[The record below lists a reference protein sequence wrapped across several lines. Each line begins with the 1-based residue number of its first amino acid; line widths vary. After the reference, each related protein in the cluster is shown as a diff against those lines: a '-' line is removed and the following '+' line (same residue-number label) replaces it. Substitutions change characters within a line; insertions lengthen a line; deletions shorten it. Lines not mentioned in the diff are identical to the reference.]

1 MASNDYLDVAQLP
14 ESNDPSWLLAVQS
27 DGSARKTPTSN
38 FSTYAQGQLASTALQ
53 GVSQGPGIG
62 IDNADPKN
70 PVIRFTGGL
79 GGGLFGPSSAVD
91 GNIPV
96 FDGET
101 GELVKDSGVAL
112 ADLSGD
118 VVGPAGAVTGNLP
131 AFADETG
138 KLLEDS
144 GVPTSDLAK
153 LQDITVTGPVDLDEI
168 DEKVGYLTV
177 TASTDLDAMRTRVN
191 ELDAA
196 VVLKGAW
203 DASGGSFPGLGT
215 AQAGDSWIVSTG
227 GTVDGVA
234 FTSNDRLIA
243 ITDNA
248 STTTFAA
255 NWFKADY
262 TDAVLSINGQTGAV
276 TIEAIIHAASVKAT
290 PVDADELGLVDSAAS
305 NVLKKLTWANLKAT
319 LKTYFD
325 GIYGALAVANQ
336 WTKPQWAS
344 ATALTSGT
352 TVTPDLADNNDFT
365 LTLGHNATLANP
377 SNQSTHVNQKG
388 TITITQD
395 GTGGRTLSF
404 GSNWKAIGSASAP
417 SINTTAGVTSC
428 IDYHVLSS
436 TVIRY
441 SLRAVGAA

>member
-27 DGSARKTPTSN
+27 DGRARKTPTSN
-38 FSTYAQGQLASTALQ
+38 FSTYTQGQLASTALQ
-53 GVSQGPGIG
+53 GVSPGPGIG
-62 IDNADPKN
+62 VDNSDPKN

-112 ADLSGD
+112 SDLSGD

-177 TASTDLDAMRTRVN
+177 TATTDLDAMRTRVN

-196 VVLKGAW
+196 VVLKGPW
-203 DASGGSFPGLGT
+203 DASGGSFPGSGA

-227 GTVDGVA
+227 GTVDGVV
-234 FTSNDRLIA
+234 FTTNDRLIA
-243 ITDNA
+243 IADNA
-248 STTTFAA
+248 STTAFAG

-262 TDAVLSINGQTGAV
+262 TDQVQSVNGQTGAV
-276 TIEAIIHAASVKAT
+276 TIEAIVHAASSKAT
-290 PVDADELGLVDSAAS
+290 PVDADEIGLVDSAAS

-319 LKTYFD
+319 IRSYML
-325 GIYGALAVANQ
+325 GIASQ
-336 WTKPQWAS
+336 WTKPQRASSTAVAS
-344 ATALTSGT
+344 ATTMT
-352 TVTPDLADNNDFT
+352 IDLADSNDFDCASYA
-365 LTLGHNATLANP
+365 HNGTLANP
-377 SNQSTHVNQKG
+377 TNQSTQIGQKG

-404 GSNWKAIGSASAP
+404 GSNWKPIGSASAP

-441 SLRAVGAA
+441 SLRAVGAT

>member
-1 MASNDYLDVAQLP
+1 MALP
-14 ESNDPSWLLAVQS
+14 QPQFVDALLTTLEDPANQ
-27 DGSARKTPTSN
+27 TPE
-38 FSTYAQGQLASTALQ
+38 LASALRDAADTYSETETDQ
-53 GVSQGPGIG
+53 KIQDA
-62 IDNADPKN
+62 IDA
-70 PVIRFTGGL
+70 L
-79 GGGLFGPSSAVD
+79 PS
-91 GNIPV
+91 
-96 FDGET
+96 T
-101 GELVKDSGVAL
+101 
-112 ADLSGD
+112 GD
-118 VVGPAGAVTGNLP
+118 VTGPAGAVVGNL
-131 AFADETG
+131 AVFDDVSGKVLADS
-138 KLLEDS
+138 L
-144 GVPTSDLAK
+144 VP
-153 LQDITVTGPVDLDEI
+153 IVDVEGAV
-168 DEKVGYLTV
+168 EKTDFLTV
-177 TASTDLDAMRTRVN
+177 TAATDLDEMRTRVT

-196 VVLKGAW
+196 VVLKGTW
-203 DASGGSFPGLGT
+203 DASGGSFPGSGT

-227 GTVDGVA
+227 GTVDGVV
-234 FTSNDRLIA
+234 FTANDRLIA
-243 ITDNA
+243 IIDNA

-276 TIEAIIHAASVKAT
+276 TIEAIVHAASSKTT
-290 PVDADELGLVDSAAS
+290 PVDADEIGLVDSAAS

-344 ATALTSGT
+344 AAALTSGT

-365 LTLGHNATLANP
+365 LTLAHNATLANP
-377 SNQSTHVNQKG
+377 SSQSTHVNQKG